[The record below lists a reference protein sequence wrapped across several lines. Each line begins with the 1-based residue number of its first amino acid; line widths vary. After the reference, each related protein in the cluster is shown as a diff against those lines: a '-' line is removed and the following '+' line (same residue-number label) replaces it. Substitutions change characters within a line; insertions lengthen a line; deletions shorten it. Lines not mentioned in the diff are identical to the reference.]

1 MNASRSPLDPKR
13 WFDRMQP
20 QTLQIATWL
29 LYLNG
34 LFLFIDVTDMSDV
47 LGYYRWRYGALGVLI
62 YAVGEG
68 LLGSPEMFILGNGSS
83 RTVLAWYQD
92 RSGGA
97 LPTTAVLSVSIWWY
111 RLLML
116 FWALWLAF
124 ALLSW
129 LKWAWRNFSTGGLS
143 RPWRKA
149 KGVPPTL

>member
-1 MNASRSPLDPKR
+1 MDGFQAIAS
-13 WFDRMQP
+13 
-20 QTLQIATWL
+20 
-29 LYLNG
+29 
-34 LFLFIDVTDMSDV
+34 
-47 LGYYRWRYGALGVLI
+47 WRYNLLQVVIVALTAGALGVLI

-143 RPWRKA
+143 RPWRRA
-149 KGVPPTL
+149 KVVPPTL